1 LINLEYWDHRTG
13 NGIIPCAVT
22 RIPEIPSQSRF
33 LERWNHFYDQYWR
46 LREEGASTT
55 VINTYQEPWRD
66 VDPGRLPRTRDEI
79 RLGYGRSQYEMM
91 IDSQQQHALLDT
103 TRDLSQTPHIS
114 LEDAIDQLLNETDSE
129 AEEVAFSTLETNNGN
144 SSLSSQES
152 RLTITDQENQNTG
165 SIPGY
170 PEPLGTRLRQWPNRI
185 LSILADSDDEDIDSL
200 PPPISVSNAINL
212 QNQVD
217 QSGLVN
223 PVESSSRMDEF
234 SAEDSLTIREQ
245 LRYRQQQRRTEE
257 TQTQRQTQ
265 LRNLSIYSPPRD
277 LEDDL
282 AVSNASQNAQEN
294 DLATPQGFVNEIA
307 GTLAPLLQEAR
318 EARAIDNVQR
328 AVELIGAQSRAMF
341 QESERMIATLDRAL
355 EQDGPSSAI
364 GLSPDAHASLQRLSQ
379 LSELQQTEQ
388 QQRNEVEMLEEML
401 QSTRQHLNLLRRREQ
416 DAVLS
421 TQISRFSRSHQRLGL
436 DSLPRPE
443 ALKDDQMT
451 VKLECGICL
460 QQIANVACL
469 PCGHVVMCEW

>member
-1 LINLEYWDHRTG
+1 M
-13 NGIIPCAVT
+13 
-22 RIPEIPSQSRF
+22 
-33 LERWNHFYDQYWR
+33 
-46 LREEGASTT
+46 EEGASTF

-103 TRDLSQTPHIS
+103 TIEREQTPHIS

-129 AEEVAFSTLETNNGN
+129 EEVVAFSTIGPNSGN
-144 SSLSSQES
+144 PEPISQES
-152 RLTITDQENQNTG
+152 QPTTTDLGLQSTG
-165 SIPGY
+165 SISGY
-170 PEPLGTRLRQWPNRI
+170 PEPLGTRLRQWPNRL
-185 LSILADSDDEDIDSL
+185 LSILSDSDDDDVDSF
-200 PPPISVSNAINL
+200 PPPISVAHGINSQDPL
-212 QNQVD
+212 D
-217 QSGLVN
+217 QITWEQ
-223 PVESSSRMDEF
+223 PVEPSSRVDEF

-245 LRYRQQQRRTEE
+245 LRHRQQQRREEE
-257 TQTQRQTQ
+257 TQSQPPTQ

-277 LEDDL
+277 FADDV
-282 AVSNASQNAQEN
+282 AVISGSQNTQEN

-355 EQDGPSSAI
+355 EQDVPLSAAT
-364 GLSPDAHASLQRLSQ
+364 LSPDAHASLQRLSQ